1 MKYKDLILNNFMI
14 RKNKK
19 QKSSFIE
26 KVKEIVKEK
35 DLEVTIEK
43 GAFGVRNIVIGDVS
57 KAKVVFTAHYDTC
70 AVMPVPNFITPTN
83 IWIYLLYQVLIM
95 IPMFGVPAIITWLFN
110 LLFPGM
116 EEFGLLLFDV
126 LLFGMLFLLMFGPAN
141 KNTVNDNTSGVL
153 TILNIISKL
162 PLELKDKVAF
172 VLFDL
177 EEVGLIGSSDFAS
190 KHKKEMKDK
199 LVINYDCVS
208 DGEKML
214 FIFSKKAKEYLNLLS
229 ENYISS
235 NDVETQMVTKGAFY
249 PSDQANFKYGIGVCA
264 VIKGKKFEYIDKIH
278 TKKDIVLR
286 EENIKYLTD
295 NSIKLIEKI

>member
-35 DLEVTIEK
+35 DLEVNIEK

-116 EEFGLLLFDV
+116 EEIGLLLFDV

-177 EEVGLIGSSDFAS
+177 EEVGLIGSGEFAS

-249 PSDQANFKYGIGVCA
+249 PSDQANFKYGVGVCA

-278 TKKDIVLR
+278 TKKDTVLR

-295 NSIKLIEKI
+295 NSIKLVEKI

>member
-43 GAFGVRNIVIGDVS
+43 GAFGARNIVIGDVS

-116 EEFGLLLFDV
+116 EEIGLLLFDV

-141 KNTVNDNTSGVL
+141 KNTVNDNASGVL

-177 EEVGLIGSSDFAS
+177 EEIGLIGSSEFAS
-190 KHKKEMKDK
+190 KHKKEMKKK

-295 NSIKLIEKI
+295 KSIKLIERI

>member
-43 GAFGVRNIVIGDVS
+43 GAFGVRNIVIGDVG

-95 IPMFGVPAIITWLFN
+95 IPMFGVPTIITWLFN
-110 LLFPGM
+110 LSFPGM
-116 EEFGLLLFDV
+116 EEIGLLLFDV

-177 EEVGLIGSSDFAS
+177 EEVGLIGSSEFAS
-190 KHKKEMKDK
+190 KHKKEMKKK

-229 ENYISS
+229 ESYISS

-295 NSIKLIEKI
+295 KSIKLIERI